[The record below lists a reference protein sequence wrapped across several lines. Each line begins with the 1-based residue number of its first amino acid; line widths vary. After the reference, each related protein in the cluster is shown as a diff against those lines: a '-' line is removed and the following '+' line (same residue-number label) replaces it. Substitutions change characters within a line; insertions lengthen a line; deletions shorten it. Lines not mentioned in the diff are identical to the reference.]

1 MDVPVGS
8 LDFHSDN
15 VINFQLNRW
24 YSLGYCREEDLRR
37 AGEAIGSF
45 ENGPDVFTGLA
56 EEAEREGRLKN
67 AAFYYR
73 AAEFLTLPT
82 DDRKPALYTSFRQTF
97 ERAFRAAS
105 YDRYTV
111 PYADG
116 QLPVVHVE
124 PEGPVK
130 GTIVAHGGLDS
141 FIECWY
147 ALWRHFADH
156 GYEVYAFEGPGQG
169 AAHRRYGLTFEHD
182 WENPTGAILDFF
194 DLEGVSLLGF
204 SFGGYWCLRAAAFED
219 RIDRVIAAPP
229 LFDLLK
235 AESALS
241 QWVARLMMRSEGL
254 MNAAIRLQMSLSPVA
269 NFYMQHV
276 LFTTD
281 RESPYQAAKWVL
293 EMNEDHLH
301 SERVDQDVL
310 LTVGE
315 NDAFQPPELLRLQE
329 DALTHA
335 RSVTT
340 RVFTEEEHADQH
352 CQVGNLG
359 LALDVMTN
367 WLDTHGGDGSGEREE
382 GTEDLR

>member
-1 MDVPVGS
+1 MDFPVGY
-8 LDFHSDN
+8 LDFHSDDI
-15 VINFQLNRW
+15 INFQINRW

-37 AGEAIGSF
+37 AGEAIAGF
-45 ENGPDVFTGLA
+45 DDYPVVFTECA
-56 EEAEREGRLKN
+56 EEAERDRRLKN

-73 AAEFLTLPT
+73 AAEFLTLPD
-82 DDRKPALYTSFRQTF
+82 DDRKAALYTSFRQTF
-97 ERAFRAAS
+97 ERAFREAS

-116 QLPVVHVE
+116 QLPVLHVE
-124 PEGPVK
+124 PEEPAK

-147 ALWRHFADH
+147 GLWRHFADR

-169 AAHRRYGLTFEHD
+169 AAHRTYGLTFEHD

-204 SFGGYWCLRAAAFED
+204 SFGGYWCLRAAAFDD

-235 AESALS
+235 SEGAFS
-241 QWVARLMMRSEGL
+241 QWMARLMMRSEGL
-254 MNAAIRLQMSLSPVA
+254 MKAAIRLQMKLSPVA
-269 NFYMQHV
+269 NFYMQHI
-276 LFTTD
+276 LSTID
-281 RESPYQAAKWVL
+281 RTSPYGAAEWVL
-293 EMNEDHLH
+293 EMNEDHLR
-301 SERVDQDVL
+301 SDRITQDVL
-310 LTVGE
+310 LTAGE
-315 NDAFQPPELLRLQE
+315 NDAFQPPELLRLQA

-340 RVFTEEEHADQH
+340 RVFTEEEQADQH

-359 LALDVMTN
+359 LALDVMTK
-367 WLDTHGGDGSGEREE
+367 WLDAHAADPAAERI
-382 GTEDLR
+382 RS